1 MTPMARVMFAIYSTL
16 IITGLVLY
24 TIVGLTHG

>member
-1 MTPMARVMFAIYSTL
+1 MTSRVMSAIYSTH

>member
-1 MTPMARVMFAIYSTL
+1 MTSRVMFAVYVAL
-16 IITGLVLY
+16 IAGGLVLY

>member
-1 MTPMARVMFAIYSTL
+1 VAPRAMYLLYTAI
-16 IITGLVLY
+16 IAGGLVLY

>member
-1 MTPMARVMFAIYSTL
+1 MTSRVMFAIYVAV
-16 IITGLVLY
+16 IAGGLVLY

>member
-1 MTPMARVMFAIYSTL
+1 MSSRVMFAFYVAVIA
-16 IITGLVLY
+16 TGLVLY